1 MLQKGIYDL
10 KLISSPSDSIRVHY
24 KRDLLDKKKA
34 DKYFAILEDKLEYL
48 SPEESQIKIY
58 GKTFEIPRKQVA
70 YGDTGTYYS
79 FSNARIYAKPWNNND
94 KKDIV
99 CTIIKNI
106 KHKVELFTGKKFNF
120 VLINRYNDGDDYI
133 NYHADDEKEL
143 GDDPTVVGVTLGAER
158 EFKFKPKKDFYP
170 KNMLKYNDNDK
181 DITLTLHHGSI
192 VAMYAPT
199 NNNWLHSLPKR
210 ANIKKPRISLTFRY
224 LHLDKLKK

>member
-1 MLQKGIYDL
+1 MLQKGIYTIKQITSLTDG
-10 KLISSPSDSIRVHY
+10 IRVHY
-24 KRDLLDKKKA
+24 KKDLLTKNKA
-34 DKYFAILEDKLEYL
+34 DKYFSIFEDKLEYL
-48 SPEESQIKIY
+48 SPEESQITIY
-58 GKTFEIPRKQVA
+58 GKKFEIPRKQVA
-70 YGDTGTYYS
+70 YGEEGTYYT
-79 FSNARIYAKPWNNND
+79 FSNTRIHAKSWDTKESND
-94 KKDIV
+94 DNII

-133 NYHADDEKEL
+133 NFHADDEKEL

-170 KNMLKYNDNDK
+170 QNMLKYNDNDK
-181 DITLTLHHGSI
+181 DITITLHHGSI
-192 VAMYAPT
+192 IAMYAPT

-224 LHLDKLKK
+224 LHLD